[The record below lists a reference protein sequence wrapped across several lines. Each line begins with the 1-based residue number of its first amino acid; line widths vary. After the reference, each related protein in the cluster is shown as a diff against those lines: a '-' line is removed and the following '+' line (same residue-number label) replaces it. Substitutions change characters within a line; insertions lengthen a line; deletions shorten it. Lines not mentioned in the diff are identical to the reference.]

1 MSPMGPTSQGS
12 QGTGSPVAGIR
23 ETVIDGVRTVF
34 AHRPGPAS
42 AGLLF
47 RVGSADE
54 TLATRGI
61 THLVEHLALHRHGI
75 DGAGPHHYNGT
86 TDATHT
92 HFHVTGDRS
101 EIVAYLNDVC
111 AALRDLPVER
121 METEKEILRTEA
133 AGRGTGPHSD
143 LPLWRY
149 GAQGHGLTSYRE
161 LGLPRLD
168 ASAIRHWAATRFTRE
183 NAVLWIACDS
193 PSGDL
198 PEGLDVE
205 LDLRLPSGPRHPMPA
220 VTSALP
226 HTPAYFHGDDG
237 VVVLDAVVRRST
249 AAAVFSDVLGK
260 ALFREL
266 RQKGGL
272 SYTADSDYTYRDAD
286 FATIT
291 ALADALPQKQ
301 DAVIGGFIDVLAAL
315 RAGRVDETDFAAV
328 RAARRK
334 MYEVPDLAAAQLP
347 AYALGLLTGHPLP
360 GDDAYLAELDALTPA
375 DLHAVAQEVWANALL
390 KVPGDRGA
398 DWAGFHEA
406 PSQSAEVLPGRR
418 HAYRTDS
425 RAALIVGAEGV
436 SLVSP
441 GNRASVRYDQCA
453 AMLVYADGGRSLI
466 GLDGMSVPV
475 EPTLYELTP
484 DALAPIDAAVPQ
496 HVVVPMPARSPDRIP
511 QPQPR
516 RPEPAAAGER
526 GSTSK
531 LWLFGVLSVLWGL
544 VTLTG
549 TADEFASS
557 QTADPDWGFLFTL
570 WLIQAAI
577 AVPLAATARR
587 RWQFRRAARSR

>member
-1 MSPMGPTSQGS
+1 MTPMDPMGRLTD
-12 QGTGSPVAGIR
+12 TPVAGIR
-23 ETVIDGVRTVF
+23 ETVIDGVRTVV

-75 DGAGPHHYNGT
+75 DGVGPHHYNGT

-92 HFHVTGDRS
+92 HFHVTGDPA
-101 EIVAYLNDVC
+101 EVVAYLNDVC

-121 METEKEILRTEA
+121 LETEKEILRTEA

-143 LPLWRY
+143 VPLWRY
-149 GAQGHGLTSYRE
+149 GAQGHGLASYHE

-168 ASAIRHWAATRFTRE
+168 AAAIRHWAATRFTRE
-183 NAVLWIACDS
+183 NAVLWISCDS

-198 PEGLDVE
+198 PEGLDV
-205 LDLRLPSGPRHPMPA
+205 RLPSGPRHPMPA

-226 HTPAYFHGDDG
+226 HTPAFFHGDDG

-249 AAAVFSDVLGK
+249 AAGVFSDVLGK

-272 SYTADSDYTYRDAD
+272 SYTADSDYAPRDAD

-291 ALADALPQKQ
+291 ALADALPRKQ
-301 DAVIGGFIDVLAAL
+301 DAVVGGFIDVLAAL
-315 RAGRVDETDFAAV
+315 RAGRVDEADFAAV

-360 GDDAYLAELDALTPA
+360 GKDTYLAELDALTPA

-390 KVPGDRGA
+390 KVPGGRGA

-406 PSQSAEVLPGRR
+406 PSRSAEVLEGRR
-418 HAYRTDS
+418 HPHRTDS
-425 RAALIVGAEGV
+425 RAALVVGAEGV

-441 GNRASVRYDQCA
+441 GNQASVRYDQCA
-453 AMLVYADGGRSLI
+453 AVLAFPDGARHLI
-466 GLDGMSVPV
+466 GLDGMSVSV
-475 EPTLYELTP
+475 EPTLYEVTP
-484 DALAPIDAAVPQ
+484 AALAPIDAAVPPQ
-496 HVVVPMPARSPDRIP
+496 VVVPMPVRSPDRIP
-511 QPQPR
+511 QPEAR
-516 RPEPAAAGER
+516 RPEPPVPGQRASKA
-526 GSTSK
+526 K
-531 LWLFGVLSVLWGL
+531 LWVLGVLALFWSL
-544 VTLTG
+544 VAVTG
-549 TADEFASS
+549 TADEFDPSVA
-557 QTADPDWGFLFTL
+557 AGPDWGFLFTV
-570 WLIQAAI
+570 WLLEAFLVAAL
-577 AVPLAATARR
+577 AVTARR
-587 RWQFRRAARSR
+587 HWKSRRAARR